1 MKKFLPFLASLLV
14 LCMILASCNSASSG
28 NDVGGTPASDGT
40 DTAGTVRV
48 MVSASEGITV
58 LPQAVMDIEPGEN
71 AIFTLQFAENYVFAS
86 TDAGVFDA
94 ETGTLTIPAVT
105 QATMVTVLA
114 EKLEFD
120 TNIKVKY
127 SLNGASASDTTS
139 VPSGTE
145 VALGTMIT
153 VTAGDMSKH
162 FTGWSLGT
170 SDKILSTERAYTFRV
185 TPDLVTDS
193 ALQLKPN
200 YASLN
205 VYSYNANGGTINKN
219 TVNAKGNKLSVTT
232 VSGDRLTVSLD
243 AKYLE
248 RMSCATA
255 FWNDGTF
262 TRDGYVLREYNTKAD
277 GSGMTILPG
286 DKFYQVN
293 PDGGECVLYCIW
305 EKADTSVF
313 TYEPYQMAL
322 PKGIKAANAPDW
334 KTDGV
339 IITGYNGTAET
350 LVIPEYIDGK
360 PVIAIQKGAIKNQKF
375 TTLYLSRTLQEVQDG
390 AITGCS
396 SMKRLYFPSGI
407 WSMKDEAFDD
417 GTYSKWREFYVYAS
431 IAPRYTNAEA
441 GSYALKL
448 SRILASQD
456 RKRIISIAGSSTLQG
471 LSTEYLEA
479 LLDHEYVVVN
489 FGTTRTTHGSLY
501 LEAMQNFVHKDDIVI
516 FAPENS
522 IYMMGDTALYW
533 KTIRDMET
541 IYQLFRYVD
550 ISEYSDVFDAF
561 CEQNQA
567 YAYKRSPN
575 NYENGATF
583 SGVNMYGDDVKKNKN
598 GYVNSSSTKYIEAYN
613 LTFNNRYKSVNEGQW
628 ENAGFQNDYTHDSYW
643 VSIDESPY
651 ADQICRVVDLVKKA
665 GAKVYFGF
673 APSDANAVIQEARS
687 IQWLDAYDKL
697 IKESF
702 TFDGIVGSCKNYI
715 YAHEYFFDC
724 AFHTNNYGRTW
735 RTYYLYSDLCAI
747 LGKQVKYQNGDLGT
761 DFDQCLF
768 EKGSDGK
775 VLTEPKYKVNF
786 LN

>member
-1 MKKFLPFLASLLV
+1 MKKHRFLPFIAILV
-14 LCMILASCNSASSG
+14 LLCMTFSACNSSSDTIG
-28 NDVGGTPASDGT
+28 SDVPG
-40 DTAGTVRV
+40 DTASAETVRV

-58 LPQAVMDIEPGEN
+58 LPQAVLDVAPGED
-71 AIFTLQFAENYVFAS
+71 AVFTLQFAENYVFTSA
-86 TDAGVFDA
+86 DAGVYNADS
-94 ETGTLTIPAVT
+94 GTLTLADVT
-105 QATMVTVLA
+105 KATMITVVA

-120 TNIKVKY
+120 TSVKVDYVLK
-127 SLNGASASDTTS
+127 SSASADVSS
-139 VPSGTE
+139 VPSGSQ
-145 VALGTMIT
+145 VNLGTVIT
-153 VTAGDMSKH
+153 VTAGDLARH

-170 SDKILSTERAYTFRV
+170 SDEIVSTDRSYTFRV
-185 TPDLVTDS
+185 TPDIVKDS
-193 ALQLKPN
+193 ALHIKPN
-200 YASLN
+200 YTSMN
-205 VYSYNANGGTINKN
+205 VFSYNANGGTINKN
-219 TVNAKGNKLSVTT
+219 TVNAKGNKLSTT
-232 VSGDRLTVSLD
+232 TIAGDKLTVSLATNYL
-243 AKYLE
+243 AKI
-248 RMSCATA
+248 SCATA

-262 TRDGYVLREYNTKAD
+262 TRDGYVLKEYNTKAD
-277 GSGMTILPG
+277 GSGTTVLPG

-293 PDGGECVLYCIW
+293 PDGGEYILYCIW
-305 EKADTSVF
+305 EKADTAGF
-313 TYEPYQMAL
+313 TFDNYTMAL
-322 PKGIKAANAPDW
+322 PKGIKASNAPDW

-339 IITGYNGTAET
+339 IITGYTGSAET
-350 LVIPEYIDGK
+350 LVIPEYINGK

-390 AITGCS
+390 AIVGCS

-431 IAPRYTNAEA
+431 IAPRYSNAEA
-441 GSYALKL
+441 GAYGLKL

-456 RKRIISIAGSSTLQG
+456 RNRIIAIAGSSTLQG
-471 LSTEYLEA
+471 LGTEYLEA

-501 LEAMQNFVHKDDIVI
+501 LEAMQNFAHKNDIVI

-533 KTIRDMET
+533 KTIRDMESL
-541 IYQLFRYVD
+541 YQLFRYVD

-561 CEQNQA
+561 CEQNQE
-567 YAYKRSPN
+567 YAYKRGPRS
-575 NYENGATF
+575 YEDSVNVG
-583 SGVNMYGDDVKKNKN
+583 GMNMYGDDVKKNKN
-598 GYVNSSSTKYIEAYN
+598 GYVNSSSTKFIEAYN
-613 LTFNNRYKSVNEGQW
+613 LTFNNRFKSVNEGQW

-643 VSIDESPY
+643 VSIDQSPY
-651 ADQICRVVDLVKKA
+651 VDQINRVADLVKKT

-673 APSDANAVIQEARS
+673 APSDAKAVIEEAKS
-687 IQWLDAYDKL
+687 TTWLDAYDKL
-697 IKESF
+697 IKEAF

-735 RTYYLYSDLCAI
+735 RTYYLYTDLCDI
-747 LGKQVKYQNGDLGT
+747 LGKEVKYKNGDLGT

-775 VLTEPKYKVNF
+775 VLTEPKYKVDFVN
-786 LN
+786 